1 MIQTSDS
8 YGLMNCTMVQR
19 FEKKN
24 IPFNSKIEGHNNCEI
39 VVVTDNSI
47 RRLKNLDERIINP
60 KKMNLFSKRIDAR
73 THVIY
78 LIDKVY
84 HDASWGGNIQYEDM
98 RINGIQERIF
108 IRASYSFIIEKGDKF
123 ISLLSE
129 TQNKYTQRYIVNKIN
144 SKIDNVI
151 KSITS
156 QNLNDN
162 GFIKAQENIA
172 KCAYE
177 IQTKLSEEVLS
188 LYGIKMSNLNLT
200 LEEDEDHSTKRSEH
214 EWNNLDKRE
223 EQSNV

>member
-8 YGLMNCTMVQR
+8 YGLMDCTIVQR

-24 IPFNSKIEGHNNCEI
+24 IPFNSKIEGHDNCEI

-47 RRLKNLDERIINP
+47 RRLKNLEERIINP

-108 IRASYSFIIEKGDKF
+108 IRASYSFIVEKGDKF

-129 TQNKYTQRYIVNKIN
+129 TQNKYTKRYIVNKIN
-144 SKIDNVI
+144 LKIDNVI
-151 KSITS
+151 KSIAS
-156 QNLNDN
+156 KNLNDN
-162 GFIKAQENIA
+162 GFIKSQENIST
-172 KCAYE
+172 CAYE
-177 IQTKLSEEVLS
+177 IQTKLNEEMLS
-188 LYGIKMSNLNLT
+188 LYGIKMSNFNLIF
-200 LEEDEDHSTKRSEH
+200 EEDEEHSTKRNEH

-223 EQSNV
+223 EKSNV